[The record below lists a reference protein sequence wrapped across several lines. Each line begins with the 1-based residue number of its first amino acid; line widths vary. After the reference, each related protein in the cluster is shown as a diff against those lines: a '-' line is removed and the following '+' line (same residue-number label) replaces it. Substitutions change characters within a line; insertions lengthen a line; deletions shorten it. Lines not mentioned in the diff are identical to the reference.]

1 MTFEYKMT
9 QPDAEQDV
17 EELKS
22 VLILLEENHKI
33 ELAKETP
40 NDAVV
45 ADIESKIINIR
56 TQYESLGGTYD

>member
-22 VLILLEENHKI
+22 VLTLLEENHKI

-40 NDAVV
+40 NDDVV

>member
-22 VLILLEENHKI
+22 VLTVLEENHKI

-40 NDAVV
+40 NDDVV
-45 ADIESKIINIR
+45 ADLEAKITAKR
-56 TQYESLGGTYD
+56 TEYEALGGTYD